1 MSETRFSF
9 GKNWENYLKGGLN
22 KGALENSLGSLKF
35 FLGNYSVKNKTFLDF
50 GCGSGI
56 HSLAAL
62 MLGAEKVVSIDID
75 ERAVKCCEKLRG
87 EIGCNYNWET
97 RQGSLLDREFISRLG
112 VFDIVYCWGVAHH
125 TGNMRQALENLEG
138 LIAKNGLLYLAI
150 YNRVEGRLG
159 SKMWWRIKYFY
170 NKSNFLIK
178 KIMEWFYLSLNFIK
192 IIIHLKNPFKFIKEY
207 NQKRGMAWKTDL
219 VDWLGGF
226 PYEYATPQ
234 EIFKIYHGKYG
245 LELVNL
251 KTTNYSGCNQYLF
264 LKR

>member
-112 VFDIVYCWGVAHH
+112 VFDIVYCWG
-125 TGNMRQALENLEG
+125 
-138 LIAKNGLLYLAI
+138 
-150 YNRVEGRLG
+150 
-159 SKMWWRIKYFY
+159 
-170 NKSNFLIK
+170 
-178 KIMEWFYLSLNFIK
+178 
-192 IIIHLKNPFKFIKEY
+192 
-207 NQKRGMAWKTDL
+207 
-219 VDWLGGF
+219 GG
-226 PYEYATPQ
+226 PSYW
-234 EIFKIYHGKYG
+234 
-245 LELVNL
+245 
-251 KTTNYSGCNQYLF
+251 
-264 LKR
+264 

>member
-1 MSETRFSF
+1 
-9 GKNWENYLKGGLN
+9 
-22 KGALENSLGSLKF
+22 
-35 FLGNYSVKNKTFLDF
+35 
-50 GCGSGI
+50 
-56 HSLAAL
+56 
-62 MLGAEKVVSIDID
+62 
-75 ERAVKCCEKLRG
+75 
-87 EIGCNYNWET
+87 
-97 RQGSLLDREFISRLG
+97 
-112 VFDIVYCWGVAHH
+112 
-125 TGNMRQALENLEG
+125 
-138 LIAKNGLLYLAI
+138 
-150 YNRVEGRLG
+150 
-159 SKMWWRIKYFY
+159 
-170 NKSNFLIK
+170 
-178 KIMEWFYLSLNFIK
+178 MEWFYLSLNFIK